1 MTYESE
7 KYKPLSLSTQ
17 ILMCVVMFS
26 PWVFYLIWT
35 HQLVLLLAQLVP
47 MVWLSR
53 LIITGK
59 AWK

>member
-17 ILMCVVMFS
+17 ILMCFVVFA
-26 PWVFYLIWT
+26 PYVGWLLWT
-35 HQLVLLLAQLVP
+35 HQLLLLVIQLLP